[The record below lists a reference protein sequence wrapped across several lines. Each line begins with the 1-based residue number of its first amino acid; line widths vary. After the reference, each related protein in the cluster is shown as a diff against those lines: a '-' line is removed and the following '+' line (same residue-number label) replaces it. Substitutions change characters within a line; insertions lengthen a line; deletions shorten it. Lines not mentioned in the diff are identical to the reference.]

1 MTATKTGMGLE
12 LDRVRLSYNGP
23 AVIDDLSLVVRP
35 GRSWC

>member
-1 MTATKTGMGLE
+1 MTAMRLE

-23 AVIDDLSLVVRP
+23 AVINELSLVVRP